1 MSNELLLLTGMSGAG
16 RSTVAHALED
26 SGWYVVDNL
35 PPALVLGLVQ
45 TSDSPRIA
53 VVVDVRLVGQ
63 AEHEHLRSVDRL
75 PVAVRAGELLG

>member
-35 PPALVLGLVQ
+35 PPSLLLGLAQ
-45 TSDSPRIA
+45 ASDSPKIA
-53 VVVDVRLVGQ
+53 VVVDVRTGKYFDDLSS
-63 AEHEHLRSVDRL
+63 AIKELREIG
-75 PVAVRAGELLG
+75 RAHV